1 MHRAHSSVACAGVT
15 ASEESVP
22 ISPNLNS
29 LAYFEAV
36 ARTGRVTLAAE
47 ELGVSSAAVS
57 QQLKQLEEKWG
68 VRLFRRKARRLTL
81 TLDGEML
88 FQATSNA
95 FRMIRG
101 ARATV
106 LRQRNNWHLT
116 IRSSP
121 SFAVRWLTPR
131 LKHFLDENPDWG
143 VRIDA
148 TPDFSNF
155 ESEAIDLDIRYGPG
169 SWENLHTECI
179 INDLVLPMCSPA
191 YRDYLATTCAGRPS
205 KLLTQARLIHSVK
218 TLYPWDTWLL
228 VHGIDPPMEQ
238 APLRFDRS
246 SMAIQLA
253 RDGAGIVLDS
263 ATLAQEDLERGTL
276 VPLSTDFDVVE
287 FPAYWI
293 TCPPRHLNRRTV
305 RIFSDWIREKSRAFD
320 HLARNLL
327 GGFGCRIRPAND
339 VEPDLR

>member
-1 MHRAHSSVACAGVT
+1 MHRARFSNICGGIAAWEDSV
-15 ASEESVP
+15 S
-22 ISPNLNS
+22 INLNS

-36 ARTGRVTLAAE
+36 ARTGRVSLAAE
-47 ELGVSSAAVS
+47 ELGVSPAAVS
-57 QQLKQLEEKWG
+57 QQLKQLEEQWG
-68 VRLFRRKARRLTL
+68 VRLFRRQSRRLTL

-88 FQATSNA
+88 FQATSGA
-95 FRMIRG
+95 FRMIRA

-106 LRQRNNWHLT
+106 LRQRSSWHLT

-155 ESEAIDLDIRYGPG
+155 ETEAIDLDIRYGPG

-179 INDLVLPMCSPA
+179 INDLFLPMCSPA
-191 YRDYLATTCAGRPS
+191 YRDHLAAHGRLPS
-205 KLLTQARLIHSVK
+205 EMIAHARLIHSVK
-218 TLYPWDTWLL
+218 TLYSWQAWLL

-253 RDGAGIVLDS
+253 RDGAGVVLDS
-263 ATLAQEDLERGTL
+263 VTLAQDDLERGTL
-276 VPLSTDFDVVE
+276 VPLSTAFEAVE

-293 TCPPRHLNRRTV
+293 VCPPRHVSRRTV
-305 RIFSDWIREKSRAFD
+305 RLFSDWIRERSRSFD
-320 HLARNLL
+320 GHARNLL
-327 GGFGCRIRPAND
+327 GELGCRIRPASD
-339 VEPDLR
+339 DEPAQR